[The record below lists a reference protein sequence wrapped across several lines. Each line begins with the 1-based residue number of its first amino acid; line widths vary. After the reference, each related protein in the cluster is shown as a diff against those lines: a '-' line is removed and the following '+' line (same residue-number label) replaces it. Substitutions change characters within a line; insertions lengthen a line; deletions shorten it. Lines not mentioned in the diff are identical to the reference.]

1 MREQLTCSP
10 RAWTSLPPRREAH
23 PGSGAGWGAVARD
36 VFEPAEVDA
45 LGSARDRD
53 PVEDFRASRLEL
65 ASGQS
70 LQEGAV
76 LVGERLEDGAVEFL
90 IHQEVAQAPRGQ
102 HAHLRVTGIRLDRP
116 AHRLAELV
124 AAAWARLVGRK
135 ISVEEQIG
143 RASCRERV

>member
-45 LGSARDRD
+45 LGDARDRD
-53 PVEDFRASRLEL
+53 PVENFRASCLEL

-90 IHQEVAQAPRGQ
+90 IHQEMAQASRRR
-102 HAHLRVTGIRLDRP
+102 HAHPHITRIRLDRQAP
-116 AHRLAELV
+116 R
-124 AAAWARLVGRK
+124 
-135 ISVEEQIG
+135 
-143 RASCRERV
+143 RAQL